1 MIPGSE
7 RSPGEGKSNPL
18 QYSCLGNPMDR
29 GAWWAA
35 VHGAARVGNNLV
47 TKPPTILQLKLNLFN
62 KTQPT
67 QHILSMNKMTRMSV
81 STKRKSLLSY
91 VNENSSW
98 VFLLILIERF
108 HICASFF
115 LTSHSMPVI
124 PFE

>member
-18 QYSCLGNPMDR
+18 QYSCLGNPVDR

-35 VHGAARVGNNLV
+35 VHGAARVGHNLV

>member
-29 GAWWAA
+29 RAWWAA

>member
-1 MIPGSE
+1 
-7 RSPGEGKSNPL
+7 
-18 QYSCLGNPMDR
+18 MDR
-29 GAWWAA
+29 RAWWAT
-35 VHGAARVGNNLV
+35 VHGVARVGNNLV

-81 STKRKSLLSY
+81 SIKRKSLLSY

-98 VFLLILIERF
+98 VFLLTLTERF
-108 HICASFF
+108 HICASFL

-124 PFE
+124 PLE

>member
-1 MIPGSE
+1 
-7 RSPGEGKSNPL
+7 
-18 QYSCLGNPMDR
+18 MDR
-29 GAWWAA
+29 RAWWAT
-35 VHGAARVGNNLV
+35 VHGVARVGNNLV

-81 STKRKSLLSY
+81 SIKRKSLLSY

-98 VFLLILIERF
+98 VFLLTLTERF

-124 PFE
+124 PLE